1 VKKDNI
7 DIETTQIDFY
17 YNELFE
23 KDINLD
29 LNIDSININDKLNAV
44 SEKLD
49 SLNNIDFDLDVNILS
64 IIQSAENIKI
74 KKKNNFETLS
84 FVLTELLILSL
95 FSSLGILSGF
105 KVLIYI
111 LAFTSILLPFILIPL
126 AQIYKNKEG
135 IQ

>member
-1 VKKDNI
+1 VKKNNI
-7 DIETTQIDFY
+7 DIETTLIDSY
-17 YNELFE
+17 YNELSE
-23 KDINLD
+23 KAINLD

-64 IIQSAENIKI
+64 IIQSAENIKL
-74 KKKNNFETLS
+74 KKKNKFETLS

-95 FSSLGILSGF
+95 FSLLGILSGF
-105 KVLIYI
+105 KILIYI

>member
-1 VKKDNI
+1 MKKNNI
-7 DIETTQIDFY
+7 DIETTLIDSY
-17 YNELFE
+17 YNELSE
-23 KDINLD
+23 KAINLD

-64 IIQSAENIKI
+64 IIQSAENIKL
-74 KKKNNFETLS
+74 KKKNKFETLS

-95 FSSLGILSGF
+95 FSLLGILSGF
-105 KVLIYI
+105 KILIYI